1 MLLQSE
7 PLLTYS
13 DVLIHRPR
21 PDSSNVMFLAVVLSS
36 TEQTPQLD
44 HDTLLTY
51 KLSYNL
57 LFIIII
63 LPFDTIQSQI
73 PTATLNKYKK
83 YTLRPNWLYW

>member
-1 MLLQSE
+1 LLLQAE

-13 DVLIHRPR
+13 DVLIHKPR
-21 PDSSNVMFLAVVLSS
+21 PDSSNVRFLVVVHSS
-36 TEQTPQLD
+36 TEQTPQSD
-44 HDTLLTY
+44 HDRLLTY

-73 PTATLNKYKK
+73 PTATLNK
-83 YTLRPNWLYW
+83 